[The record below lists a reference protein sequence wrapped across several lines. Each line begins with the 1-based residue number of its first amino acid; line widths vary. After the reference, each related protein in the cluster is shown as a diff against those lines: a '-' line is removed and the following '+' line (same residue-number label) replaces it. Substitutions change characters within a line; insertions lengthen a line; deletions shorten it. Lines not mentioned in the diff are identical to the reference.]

1 MDEIV
6 NVMQEIL
13 DELKEMNSKLDE
25 IKGFGIYNSLCDV
38 CDKIDS
44 LGAEIKGAGLY
55 NSLSDVC
62 DKIESLETTVTMGE
76 NY

>member
-1 MDEIV
+1 
-6 NVMQEIL
+6 
-13 DELKEMNSKLDE
+13 MNSKLDE
-25 IKGFGIYNSLCDV
+25 IKGFGINNSLADV

-44 LGAEIKGAGLY
+44 LGAEIKWARLY